1 MSTVAVVD
9 GYSTGGTLG
18 RMLAER
24 GVTCV
29 HVRSSAI
36 VGEYFQKS
44 FRVGDFVADLGF
56 RADPAELSWQLRA
69 YGVDKVVAGTESGVI
84 LADTLNHLLGTP
96 GNDIATLS
104 ARRDKAAMAETVRAA
119 GLAAPRGRTFD
130 NADAAADWYATAIGD
145 AAVVVKPVD
154 SAGTDN
160 VHFCHHVDQV
170 RAACARIL
178 GGANLYGSPNR
189 HVLVQELVVG
199 TEYYVN
205 SVSAAGVHRIAEIWR
220 YTKRPGPTESPIYD
234 FEVPVDPASD
244 EAEPLRVFVGAVLDA
259 LGVRSSAAH
268 TEIMVTDGGPVLIET
283 GARLGGA
290 TLPHVV
296 EKFSG
301 VSQAALLAAAL
312 HEPHSLVTFDDRA
325 PRWTVAVRNVALVNP
340 VPVAKQSGEWL
351 SRISELPT
359 VVAVSGSPSPGAEL
373 PMTVDLI
380 SSPGFVYLASDDPRE
395 VERDYHALRELE
407 QRRCYGK

>member
-1 MSTVAVVD
+1 MSTVAIVD

-29 HVRSSAI
+29 HVRSSAV
-36 VGEYFQKS
+36 VGEYFRTS
-44 FRVGDFVADLGF
+44 FRAGDFVADLGF
-56 RADPAELSWQLRA
+56 RPDPAELCGLLRE
-69 YGVDKVVAGTESGVI
+69 YGVDQVVAGTESGVI

-96 GNDIATLS
+96 GNDIATLA

-130 NADAAADWYATAIGD
+130 DADTAADWCATALGG
-145 AAVVVKPVD
+145 AAAVVKPVD

-160 VHFCHHVDQV
+160 VHFCHRTDQV
-170 RAACARIL
+170 RAASARIL
-178 GGANLYGSPNR
+178 GGVNLYGSPNR
-189 HVLVQELVVG
+189 NVLVQERVVG

-220 YTKRPGPTESPIYD
+220 YTKRPGPTGSPIYD
-234 FEVPVDPASD
+234 FEVPVDLASA
-244 EAEPLRVFVGAVLDA
+244 EAEPVRAFVGAVLDA
-259 LGVRSSAAH
+259 VGVRSSAAH
-268 TEIMVTDGGPVLIET
+268 TEIMLTDAGPVLIET

-301 VSQAALLAAAL
+301 VSQAALFAAAL
-312 HEPHSLVTFDDRA
+312 HDVRSLVAFDDRA
-325 PRWTVAVRNVALVNP
+325 PRWTAAVRNVALVNP
-340 VPVAKQSGEWL
+340 VPVERQSGEWL
-351 SRISELPT
+351 ARIAELPT
-359 VVAVSGSPSPGAEL
+359 VVAVSGNPNPGAEL

-380 SSPGFVYLASDDPRE
+380 SSPGFVYLASDDLRE
-395 VERDYHALRELE
+395 VERDYRALRELE
-407 QRRCYGK
+407 QRRCYGT